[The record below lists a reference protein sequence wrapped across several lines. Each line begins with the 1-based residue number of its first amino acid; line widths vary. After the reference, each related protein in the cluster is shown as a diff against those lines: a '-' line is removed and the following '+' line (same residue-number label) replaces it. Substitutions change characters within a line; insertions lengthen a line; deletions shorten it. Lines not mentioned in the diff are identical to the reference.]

1 MPTPSAAF
9 ERFRFS
15 FFEDPDSAR
24 QGLDTPALAGLAGDE
39 RERAEAMLIAF
50 LPDSRAIIGLGVLRS
65 ARAEPDLVALFE
77 AERLAQRASKL
88 QPETSWL
95 PYRLLHLAT
104 AQWRIRPDPRWP
116 LAAIDVLGSARE
128 PIERQEAA
136 EALYD
141 VCDPAAVEA
150 LVEALDDPAPL
161 VRYHAAR
168 GLLAI
173 HGLSADAEDPQHM
186 LYRLMAD
193 EASRREG
200 GKRDVLAAVAAAP
213 LKSASSASEPADR
226 GGAGT

>member
-1 MPTPSAAF
+1 MPTRSAAF

-15 FFEDPDSAR
+15 FFEDPDSAH
-24 QGLDTPALAGLAGDE
+24 QGLDTPALAGLAAKSASE
-39 RERAEAMLIAF
+39 RKRCSSRSSPTAAPSSASACWARPRRSRIWRRSSKPSAWRNGPRSFSPTRAGCLTDCCIWRRPSGGFGRIRAGL
-50 LPDSRAIIGLGVLRS
+50 LPQSTCS
-65 ARAEPDLVALFE
+65 AR
-77 AERLAQRASKL
+77 RA
-88 QPETSWL
+88 
-95 PYRLLHLAT
+95 
-104 AQWRIRPDPRWP
+104 
-116 LAAIDVLGSARE
+116 E

-141 VCDPAAVEA
+141 VRDPAAVQA
-150 LVEALDDPAPL
+150 LVEALDDPEPL

-173 HGLSADAEDPQHM
+173 SGLSAESKDPQHM

-200 GKRDVLAAVAAAP
+200 GKRDILAAVAAAP
-213 LKSASSASEPADR
+213 LKSAPSASEPADR

>member
-15 FFEDPDSAR
+15 FFEDPVSAR

-104 AQWRIRPDPRWP
+104 ALWRIRPDPRWP
-116 LAAIDVLGSARE
+116 LAAIDVLGSASRSNGRR
-128 PIERQEAA
+128 PPRRCTMFAIR
-136 EALYD
+136 
-141 VCDPAAVEA
+141 P
-150 LVEALDDPAPL
+150 PL
-161 VRYHAAR
+161 RR
-168 GLLAI
+168 SSKLSTTRRPWCAI
-173 HGLSADAEDPQHM
+173 M
-186 LYRLMAD
+186 LR
-193 EASRREG
+193 
-200 GKRDVLAAVAAAP
+200 
-213 LKSASSASEPADR
+213 
-226 GGAGT
+226 AGCLRSMVSPPTPRTRSTCSTG